1 MIIYVSE
8 VYWREGKV
16 NKTKALILS
25 PLKKKMSEKKQV
37 FVSIASPNN
46 LTPTSEKPVLY
57 YGGSPTMALFHK
69 YLFKV
74 KDCHFILRN
83 PWKTVEADMS
93 GSIGLKPEQ

>member
-25 PLKKKMSEKKQV
+25 PLKKKMSEKKLV

-46 LTPTSEKPVLY
+46 LTPTSEKQACTLLWRVPY
-57 YGGSPTMALFHK
+57 YSLNA
-69 YLFKV
+69 
-74 KDCHFILRN
+74 
-83 PWKTVEADMS
+83 WKTVEAEMS

>member
-25 PLKKKMSEKKQV
+25 PLKKKMSEKKLV

-46 LTPTSEKPVLY
+46 LTPTSEKQACAHY
-57 YGGSPTMALFHK
+57 YKRSKMMLGNQSKPYQTNFEIDR
-69 YLFKV
+69 F
-74 KDCHFILRN
+74 
-83 PWKTVEADMS
+83 S
-93 GSIGLKPEQ
+93 SIS

>member
-1 MIIYVSE
+1 VKLILIELIYVSE

-46 LTPTSEKPVLY
+46 LTPTSEKPLLY
-57 YGGSPTMALFHK
+57 YGL
-69 YLFKV
+69 
-74 KDCHFILRN
+74 
-83 PWKTVEADMS
+83 
-93 GSIGLKPEQ
+93 

>member
-1 MIIYVSE
+1 MKLILIELIYVSE

-57 YGGSPTMALFHK
+57 YGGSPTMACKK
-69 YLFKV
+69 YFKTL
-74 KDCHFILRN
+74 ILYI
-83 PWKTVEADMS
+83 
-93 GSIGLKPEQ
+93 SIYYDS

>member
-25 PLKKKMSEKKQV
+25 PLKKKMSEKKLV

-46 LTPTSEKPVLY
+46 LTPTSEKQACTLLWRVPY
-57 YGGSPTMALFHK
+57 YGLNA
-69 YLFKV
+69 
-74 KDCHFILRN
+74 
-83 PWKTVEADMS
+83 WKTVEADMS